1 MEESMQSCSKF
12 DELKNSLET
21 ATHRAHE
28 GDTDAAL
35 CAARANEDIRYHVA
49 NCAACQESNS
59 FLMFQPK
66 PLAA

>member
-1 MEESMQSCSKF
+1 MMENTCCKF
-12 DELKNSLET
+12 DELKYSLEL
-21 ATHRAHE
+21 ATLRANE

-49 NCAACQESNS
+49 NCAACQEASS
-59 FLMFQPK
+59 YLMFQPK